1 MLNKKE
7 ILSLNNSLF
16 DFVLY
21 QNDKVFSR
29 FTPPSKRFFIGK
41 KKSYVFLNHPSV
53 SMEHAFVDIDDEG
66 GEIIDLNSINGVF
79 INDQRIQ
86 RGRFNIGDR
95 LRIGAVELMVENIA
109 QVPYAVHAVEQE
121 KSVEASFDESVVK
134 DISPLLSTGGSERLT
149 LVPDIPPA
157 FNLTLVDGDYCDITF
172 DESRFTPSSV
182 IPFLEQ
188 DFSKKEYIDFAE
200 NDSDPEGIIDNKS
213 TLSDKKN
220 YALEVTIALSGN
232 VLSVDYL
239 PVKNR
244 NYFLGPVGKEEHT
257 IGLSCMEGK
266 KSIPFIK
273 VSDGNIEVC
282 VPPQFNGRYLS
293 QEKNIPGDIFE
304 LSDGD
309 VVSLDW
315 RSIQIF
321 IRHSDAPGNLKGAPL
336 FNERKRDRS
345 YTTSAVFSGLMSLML
360 LILLVDT
367 SKIEQTNK
375 KEISVIY
382 RPKPLPPVE
391 KPENLSP
398 AVTKQALPK
407 VNTPPPSPPAQ
418 VKKNK
423 VVKKVVRVAR
433 VAPPPPRKKKPPIK
447 GYSFSAKGTLNTFFK
462 TAKTARS
469 NKLVKNVSYENKN
482 SLIIPRQVSGNRAKS
497 PRATARLGDNFKG
510 KYDRSVSSK
519 GLSKKRKIMTA
530 YEVPVPKVVMGSMDP
545 ELLRRLLREHMPQFR
560 HCYQQELLGN
570 DRAEGKIDLKFRIIG
585 KGRIKNVAVLGRQ
598 FKFSSSGKKCMKN
611 VLALI
616 DFPAPKGGG
625 VVDIKQPL
633 NFSST
638 RVR

>member
-7 ILSLNNSLF
+7 TLSLNNSLF

-29 FTPPSKRFFIGK
+29 FTPPGKRFFIGK

-66 GEIIDLNSINGVF
+66 GEIIDLNSIHGVF

-95 LRIGAVELMVENIA
+95 LRIGAVELVVENIA
-109 QVPYAVHAVEQE
+109 QALHEVHATEQG
-121 KSVEASFDESVVK
+121 KSVGVNFDESGAR
-134 DISPLLSTGGSERLT
+134 DISPFLSASGSGRLT
-149 LVPDIPPA
+149 LVPDIPPES
-157 FNLTLVDGDYCDITF
+157 NLTLVDGDYCDITF
-172 DESRFTPSSV
+172 DESKFTPSSV

-200 NDSDPEGIIDNKS
+200 NDSDPGGIIDNKS
-213 TLSDKKN
+213 TLSDEKN
-220 YALEVTIALSGN
+220 CAIEVTIALSGN
-232 VLSVDYL
+232 VLSVNYL
-239 PVKNR
+239 PVKNK

-293 QEKNIPGDIFE
+293 QEKNISGDVFD

-321 IRHSDAPGNLKGAPL
+321 IRHSDAPENLKSAPL
-336 FNERKRDRS
+336 FNERKGDRS

-360 LILLVDT
+360 LTLLVDT
-367 SKIEQTNK
+367 STIEQINK
-375 KEISVIY
+375 KEISVVY

-391 KPENLSP
+391 EPKNLLQV
-398 AVTKQALPK
+398 VTQKALPK
-407 VNTPPPSPPAQ
+407 INVPSPPPA
-418 VKKNK
+418 VKKNI
-423 VVKKVVRVAR
+423 VVKKVAR
-433 VAPPPPRKKKPPIK
+433 VAKPPPPPPPPRKKKPPIK
-447 GYSFSAKGTLNTFFK
+447 SYSFSAKGTLNTFFK
-462 TAKTARS
+462 TVKTAKS
-469 NKLVKNVSYENKN
+469 NKLVKNVSYKNKN
-482 SLIIPRQVSGNRAKS
+482 SLITPRQVSGNRANLS
-497 PRATARLGDNFKG
+497 RATARLGDNFKG
-510 KYDRSVSSK
+510 KYDRSVGSK
-519 GLSKKRKIMTA
+519 GLSKKRKIVTA
-530 YEVPVPKVVMGSMDP
+530 YEAPIPKVVMGSMDP

-570 DRAEGKIDLKFRIIG
+570 DRAEGKVDLKFRIIG

-598 FKFSSSGKKCMKN
+598 FKFSPSGKECMKN